1 MVTAH
6 VRTVRYPLSHMSYH
20 DAVDIAKNVRC
31 GGTSETVLLDL
42 AQTTETTTAALARL
56 IVLRRKLR
64 RSGCDLRLLHLHGS
78 ARQVYEVNRMG
89 LLLPCEPER
98 PAARSGIS

>member
-1 MVTAH
+1 
-6 VRTVRYPLSHMSYH
+6 MSYH
-20 DAVDIAKNVRC
+20 DAADIAKNVHC

-42 AQTTETTTAALARL
+42 GQTTETTTAAFARL

-64 RSGCDLRLLHLHGS
+64 MAGCDLRLLHLHGS

-89 LLLPCEPER
+89 DLLPCEPEL
-98 PAARSGIS
+98 PAAGS